1 MREEAGVLGRQTLR
15 EVRRHEEA
23 ARLRLWAV
31 GVLMKY
37 RRCLW
42 CREYFWA
49 ERTQKCCCPEHQTQR
64 DNELHKKRLKKARER
79 RAKLK
84 EKILAKIMASGS
96 V

>member
-1 MREEAGVLGRQTLR
+1 
-15 EVRRHEEA
+15 
-23 ARLRLWAV
+23 
-31 GVLMKY
+31 MKY

-64 DNELHKKRLKKARER
+64 NNELHKKRLKKARER

>member
-1 MREEAGVLGRQTLR
+1 
-15 EVRRHEEA
+15 
-23 ARLRLWAV
+23 
-31 GVLMKY
+31 MKY

-42 CREYFWA
+42 CGDYFVA
-49 ERTQKCCCPEHQTQR
+49 LRTEKCCCPEHQAAR
-64 DNELHKKRLKKARER
+64 ANEMDKRRKKKARER